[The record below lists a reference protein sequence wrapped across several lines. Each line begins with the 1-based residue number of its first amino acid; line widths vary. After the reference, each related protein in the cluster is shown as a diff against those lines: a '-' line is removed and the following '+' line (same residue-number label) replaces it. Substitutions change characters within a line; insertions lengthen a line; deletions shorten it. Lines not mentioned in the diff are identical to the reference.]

1 MRRFFGA
8 TIGILALLVLASAA
22 ADRGAWSQTGRT
34 IRIVLG
40 VPPGGSIDFL
50 ARLLADQI
58 STPPA

>member
-1 MRRFFGA
+1 MRKLLKPAIGA
-8 TIGILALLVLASAA
+8 LALLGLASAA
-22 ADRGAWSQTGRT
+22 ADHGAWSQSGRT

-58 STPPA
+58 S